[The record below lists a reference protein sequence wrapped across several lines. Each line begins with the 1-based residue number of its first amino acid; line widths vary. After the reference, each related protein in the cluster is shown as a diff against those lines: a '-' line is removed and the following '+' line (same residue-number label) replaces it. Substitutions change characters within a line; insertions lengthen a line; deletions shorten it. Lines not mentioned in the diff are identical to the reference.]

1 MNKAKGFAW
10 AAVACLVASGI
21 SLMGKQ
27 DTTQAGVSGGQAGV
41 PASVVVT
48 LEPKRGKGIPPV
60 EAQDILVREGRERR
74 PVTELTPLHGQQ
86 GSLQLMLL
94 IDDSARGSFDTE
106 IGTLKQFVNALPPDA
121 EVAVA
126 YMRNGMADLTANFTR
141 DHAAAAN
148 TIRVVMGPGGADV
161 SPYDSLTDA
170 VKKWPAGRAE
180 RKEVVM
186 ISSGIEALGGGY
198 TTDNP
203 YVNAGIESALRAGII
218 VYTIYD
224 PSVGHFGH
232 SFWRNTWGQ
241 NFLSQ
246 LSDETGGESYIIGYG
261 SPVSF
266 QPFLDSILFNL
277 QHQYR
282 MTFSARPENKSGFQ
296 SVRVSVANKDA
307 SIAAPD
313 KVYVRANM

>member
-1 MNKAKGFAW
+1 MKKTKA
-10 AAVACLVASGI
+10 LLASGVVCGMI
-21 SLMGKQ
+21 AAGSLFARQ
-27 DTTQAGVSGGQAGV
+27 NTQAGVPISM
-41 PASVVVT
+41 VVT
-48 LEPKRGKGIPPV
+48 LEAKRGKTMAAV
-60 EAQDILVREGRERR
+60 EQQDVMVKEGREQR
-74 PVTELTPLHGQQ
+74 PVTGFVPLHGQE

-94 IDDSARGSFDTE
+94 IDDSARGTFDTE
-106 IGTLKQFVNALPPDA
+106 INTLKQFVNSLPPET
-121 EVAVA
+121 EVAIG
-126 YMRNGMADLTANFTR
+126 YMRNGMTQVIANFTR
-141 DHAAAAN
+141 NHAEAAN
-148 TIRVVMGPGGADV
+148 AIRVVMGPGGADV

-170 VKKWPAGRAE
+170 IKKWPDSHAE

-198 TTDNP
+198 MPDNP
-203 YVNAGIESALRAGII
+203 YVNAGIESALKAGVV

-246 LSDETGGESYIIGYG
+246 LSDETGGDSYIVGYG

-266 QPFLDSILFNL
+266 QPFLNSILFNL

-282 MTFSARPENKSGFQ
+282 LTFLAREETKSGFQ
-296 SVRVSVANKDA
+296 SIRTSITDKDA

-313 KVYVRANM
+313 KVWVRAGM

>member
-1 MNKAKGFAW
+1 MRKNSVIRVAGAVCLTVVAGSLFAR
-10 AAVACLVASGI
+10 
-21 SLMGKQ
+21 Q
-27 DTTQAGVSGGQAGV
+27 NAGEQGEST
-41 PASVVVT
+41 SVIAT
-48 LEPKRGKGIPPV
+48 LEPKRGKTIPAV
-60 EAQDILVREGRERR
+60 EPQDVLVREGRDKR
-74 PVTELTPLHGQQ
+74 PVTGFVPLNGQQ

-94 IDDSARGSFDTE
+94 IDDSARASFDTE
-106 IGTLKQFVNALPPDA
+106 IGTLKQFINSLPPYT

-126 YMRNGMADLTANFTR
+126 YMRNGIAEVMAPFTR
-141 DHAAAAN
+141 DHASAAN
-148 TIRVVMGPGGADV
+148 SIRLALGPGGADV
-161 SPYDSLTDA
+161 SPYDSLSDA
-170 VKKWPAGRAE
+170 IKKWPATGAE

-203 YVNAGIESALRAGII
+203 YVDAGINAAIKAGIV

-232 SFWRNTWGQ
+232 SFWRTTWGQ

-266 QPFLDSILFNL
+266 QPFLESILFNL

-282 MTFSARPENKSGFQ
+282 LTFTLRSEKKPGFQ
-296 SVRVSVANKDA
+296 PIRVSVMEKDA

-313 KVYVRANM
+313 RAYVPGGM